1 MKNEPATTKQISYIQ
16 SLLEKVDS
24 GTFFQFDQKYRTANE
39 LTKWEAS
46 KVIAWLKEVVDS
58 YTVLDDDDDDSLAT
72 DKQLRDIKVLAKKAG
87 KKIGYNLDLIS
98 EKEASEMIRLLKVA

>member
-46 KVIAWLKEVVDS
+46 KVIAWLKDAVDS
-58 YTVLDDDDDDSLAT
+58 YTVPDDDDSLAT
-72 DKQLRDIKVLAKKAG
+72 DKQLRYIKVLAKKAG